1 MTGDFGRKLMKYMKR
16 WLAYAP
22 APVYAVCE
30 WVHLY
35 KERREKGG
43 NSTLYRGEKKRKV
56 DFLGGKKTKKN

>member
-35 KERREKGG
+35 KERREKGED
-43 NSTLYRGEKKRKV
+43 SDRKSV
-56 DFLGGKKTKKN
+56 V